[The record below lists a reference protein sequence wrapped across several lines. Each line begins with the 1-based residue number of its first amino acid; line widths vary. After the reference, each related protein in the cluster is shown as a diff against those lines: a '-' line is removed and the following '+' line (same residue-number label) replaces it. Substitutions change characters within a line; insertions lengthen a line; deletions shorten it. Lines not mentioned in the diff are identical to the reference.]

1 MYVLIFYVNILI
13 QVENLNLMENLAYW
27 WICKTCIVMQKV
39 IHLPYT
45 HLIWRL
51 LGGVSN
57 VKETKDG
64 KTLKG
69 SKGLLNLRGF

>member
-1 MYVLIFYVNILI
+1 
-13 QVENLNLMENLAYW
+13 
-27 WICKTCIVMQKV
+27 MQKV